1 MRVMS
6 RRQQDRISIGRSV
19 AIIALLLGALSAV
32 AAGALVWTSTQLRDA
47 IFRVNRDMRSLAI
60 ADELHLSALTYQRVS
75 NFLLSS
81 GESVWTAERE
91 DIAADQERLIR
102 EAGLLSGSE
111 AETRLIDEVA
121 LRLEEYRVERQ
132 RLEDLGGGMES
143 VMEDANPPLERFLSA
158 IESLRDLN
166 DVQVSRAY
174 DGAMRIS
181 RRADLAGSMAAGLVL
196 IALVLTVFGARR
208 YVVDPIVELEETIER
223 FRSGDRA
230 ARAEVQGPRESADL
244 AEAFNEMADAL
255 ARVHQAQRTFA
266 AGVAHD
272 LRNPIGGIQMAL
284 HTLSYDRPEVER
296 RRTISLLQRQF
307 GRLTRMLDDLLDAT
321 RIEAGDL
328 TLELEDLDLSK
339 LTEEVVRFYQ
349 PTTAH
354 HDIVF
359 AAPAGSP
366 VYVRADAHRMEQV
379 IGNLLSNA
387 IKYAPGGG
395 RIDVA
400 VEADELE
407 ARVSVR
413 DQGIGMSTEDVRDIF
428 APFRRRR
435 PEVAEGAG
443 LGLSVAQRLVNAHS
457 GHIEVTSQPGRGSTF
472 TIHLPRSESLHD

>member
-1 MRVMS
+1 
-6 RRQQDRISIGRSV
+6 
-19 AIIALLLGALSAV
+19 
-32 AAGALVWTSTQLRDA
+32 
-47 IFRVNRDMRSLAI
+47 
-60 ADELHLSALTYQRVS
+60 
-75 NFLLSS
+75 
-81 GESVWTAERE
+81 
-91 DIAADQERLIR
+91 
-102 EAGLLSGSE
+102 
-111 AETRLIDEVA
+111 
-121 LRLEEYRVERQ
+121 
-132 RLEDLGGGMES
+132 
-143 VMEDANPPLERFLSA
+143 
-158 IESLRDLN
+158 
-166 DVQVSRAY
+166 
-174 DGAMRIS
+174 
-181 RRADLAGSMAAGLVL
+181 
-196 IALVLTVFGARR
+196 VLTVFGARR